1 MKGDDPDVSGSGYI
15 STATSVGALVTV
27 SAVFGADGPA
37 ASASTVYALT
47 VMNASSGLTLTDGS
61 AINLQLV
68 NGVVVGVVSG
78 GTFNGQAAFAISI
91 NAATGAVTVE
101 QYLSLDHPAE
111 ATAGNG
117 FNSYDETLALASGS
131 LGVTVAVKDGDND
144 TATSNTADVSNQIT
158 FDDDGPTVLD
168 KTDLYF
174 ANSGTVS
181 GTGVFDYSIGTDG
194 RTTYSSVNSDFAA
207 ITLAGTVAGNA
218 ITSPTVTWASETSTE
233 AVFNVSFSYLTG
245 GVSTAE
251 TGTITFDKVNGTY
264 TVDLADPISSVTV
277 LTTSGASAFDGYNLN
292 GTPDTSGPAAIV
304 VAELDTN
311 FFVQFTAD
319 KPTSGANGVPL
330 TATGAPGSATTYN
343 AGDLFHADD
352 TEVFANN
359 ANVGTG
365 SGTIQRGE
373 VVDMNFYTYDPGAN
387 TNNAADAQVSSVY
400 FKVEQLGAG
409 EDFVVIL
416 KLVDPDT
423 NQTTTR
429 AIVVDYADIYLAG
442 QSNPYNIAYGS
453 ADGAVI
459 IESNDYNINPGE
471 NYVITGMQMLTST
484 ESITGSGIN
493 LNKDTGATGGS
504 SGTQAFT
511 NDNDVIK
518 FTDIGFVT
526 ATTTPQ
532 NADLTFNV
540 TVKDADGDTS
550 PAQQLDVHVVNG
562 VTYTGTADA
571 ETMQGTANGDTLTG
585 NGGND
590 ILQGFAGADIL
601 NGGDGNDLLI
611 GGLGQDTMTGG
622 TGADT
627 FKLDGLDIKDL
638 IVDYNGGE
646 GDKIDLSALFD
657 TAPGGANVGDFV
669 NYNAGTGTLS
679 VDADGTANGANFVE
693 VAELVNHPAANTITL
708 LYDDGTTTHTT
719 TANLV

>member
-1 MKGDDPDVSGSGYI
+1 M
-15 STATSVGALVTV
+15 
-27 SAVFGADGPA
+27 
-37 ASASTVYALT
+37 
-47 VMNASSGLTLTDGS
+47 
-61 AINLQLV
+61 
-68 NGVVVGVVSG
+68 
-78 GTFNGQAAFAISI
+78 
-91 NAATGAVTVE
+91 
-101 QYLSLDHPAE
+101 
-111 ATAGNG
+111 
-117 FNSYDETLALASGS
+117 
-131 LGVTVAVKDGDND
+131 
-144 TATSNTADVSNQIT
+144 
-158 FDDDGPTVLD
+158 
-168 KTDLYF
+168 
-174 ANSGTVS
+174 
-181 GTGVFDYSIGTDG
+181 
-194 RTTYSSVNSDFAA
+194 
-207 ITLAGTVAGNA
+207 
-218 ITSPTVTWASETSTE
+218 
-233 AVFNVSFSYLTG
+233 
-245 GVSTAE
+245 
-251 TGTITFDKVNGTY
+251 
-264 TVDLADPISSVTV
+264 
-277 LTTSGASAFDGYNLN
+277 
-292 GTPDTSGPAAIV
+292 
-304 VAELDTN
+304 
-311 FFVQFTAD
+311 
-319 KPTSGANGVPL
+319 
-330 TATGAPGSATTYN
+330 
-343 AGDLFHADD
+343 
-352 TEVFANN
+352 
-359 ANVGTG
+359 
-365 SGTIQRGE
+365 
-373 VVDMNFYTYDPGAN
+373 
-387 TNNAADAQVSSVY
+387 
-400 FKVEQLGAG
+400 GAG

-638 IVDYNGGE
+638 IVDYMAVRATRSTCRPCSTR
-646 GDKIDLSALFD
+646 L
-657 TAPGGANVGDFV
+657 
-669 NYNAGTGTLS
+669 
-679 VDADGTANGANFVE
+679 
-693 VAELVNHPAANTITL
+693 PAAPMSATS
-708 LYDDGTTTHTT
+708 
-719 TANLV
+719 